1 MGKDTASGVVNCE
14 AKARARAQ
22 TKEQQQAEIDLMST
36 LQCDTPLYDDFV
48 GDFLSEYTDTE
59 CRPTVMIARRFCD
72 TWPIPRERPKEHS
85 EHGIRQGAE
94 TASSKGSATD
104 TKHTIRI
111 GIMDSSFNP
120 PHYCH
125 GALMECLGTME
136 LAAGDRGQKPKQQ
149 QQQAQVLDI
158 DAFLLL
164 LGSSNADKEHTG
176 ASLEQR
182 MRMVDMLAT
191 TIAQDTS
198 ADTWHVW
205 KCREQFD
212 QSNLHNLAIG
222 MVNTPRFVD
231 KCTAVADAVRSE
243 WTRITGQ
250 DSTEL
255 HVECYFAMGWDTL
268 IRFFDA
274 KYYTDYAAEINA
286 FFANGGR
293 IAYARRGGISDHD
306 VAAFLARDDVH
317 VHLGSVFELTL
328 PKRVRHISSTDVRLA
343 VRDSTQSVR
352 DIPPRILE
360 FVNNC
365 RLYRAP
371 GKKVW
376 TS

>member
-1 MGKDTASGVVNCE
+1 MGKDTPRAIVDAE

-22 TKEQQQAEIDLMST
+22 AKEQQQAEIDLMST

-48 GDFLSEYTDTE
+48 GDFLSEYTDKA
-59 CRPTVMIARRFCD
+59 CKPTAMIARKFCD
-72 TWPIPRERPKEHS
+72 TWPIPRERPADHS
-85 EHGIRQGAE
+85 SDTEAAEAPVDRQGGGGE
-94 TASSKGSATD
+94 PDASP
-104 TKHTIRI
+104 HEIRI
-111 GIMDSSFNP
+111 GVMDSSFNP

-136 LAAGDRGQKPKQQ
+136 LTAADRSHRP
-149 QQQAQVLDI
+149 ARILDI

-164 LGSSNADKEHTG
+164 LGSENADKRHTG

-191 TIAQDTS
+191 TISQDTS

-205 KCREQFD
+205 KCREHFD

-231 KCTAVADAVRSE
+231 KCSAVRDAVRQE
-243 WTRITGQ
+243 WSKGTGQ
-250 DSTEL
+250 SAASLEVL
-255 HVECYFAMGWDTL
+255 CYFAMGWDTL
-268 IRFFDA
+268 IRFFDP
-274 KYYTDYAAEINA
+274 KYYADYATEINR
-286 FFANGGR
+286 FFASGGR
-293 IAYARRGGISDHD
+293 IAYARRGGISDKA
-306 VAAFLARDDVH
+306 VAEFFAREDIQ
-317 VHLGSVFELTL
+317 VHLACIFELVL

-365 RLYRAP
+365 RLYRTP

-376 TS
+376 TT

>member
-1 MGKDTASGVVNCE
+1 MGKDTPRAIVDAE
-14 AKARARAQ
+14 MKARARAQ
-22 TKEQQQAEIDLMST
+22 AKEQQQAEIDLMST

-48 GDFLSEYTDTE
+48 GDFLSAYSDKN
-59 CRPTVMIARRFCD
+59 CKPTATIARKFCD
-72 TWPIPRERPKEHS
+72 TWPIPRQPT
-85 EHGIRQGAE
+85 E
-94 TASSKGSATD
+94 TASEAQRE
-104 TKHTIRI
+104 IRV

-136 LAAGDRGQKPKQQ
+136 LAAADGGGCAAR
-149 QQQAQVLDI
+149 VLDI

-164 LGSSNADKEHTG
+164 LGSENADKRHAG

-191 TIAQDTS
+191 TISQDTS

-212 QSNLHNLAIG
+212 RSNLHNLAIG

-231 KCTAVADAVRSE
+231 KCTAVREAVRRE
-243 WTRITGQ
+243 WHAQVGGPAEEEGPRV
-250 DSTEL
+250 L
-255 HVECYFAMGWDTL
+255 CYFAMGWDTL
-268 IRFFDA
+268 IRFFDP
-274 KYYTDYAAEINA
+274 KYYADYAEEIRG

-293 IAYARRGGISDHD
+293 IAYARRGGISDAD
-306 VAAFLARDDVH
+306 VAEFFGRPDIRG
-317 VHLGSVFELTL
+317 HLGCIFELML